1 MSTKKQAGKLIRI
14 GPELE
19 AILDRKKAK
28 HESYNAILKK
38 HFDIPGY
45 PAPHGVPRLVFSCW
59 VFVDNGEPKPFLTK
73 AEAEGYAI
81 QAQVRDK
88 KKKAD
93 KVIKV
98 QEVI

>member
-1 MSTKKQAGKLIRI
+1 MSKKKQAGKLIRI

-19 AILDRKKAK
+19 LILDRKKAK
-28 HESYNAILKK
+28 HESYNAILKR
-38 HFDIPGY
+38 HFDIPRN

-59 VFVDNGEPKPFLTK
+59 MFLDNGEPKPFLTK

-81 QAQVRDK
+81 QVQVREK

-93 KVIKV
+93 RVIRV